1 MLVQPYLFFEG
12 RCVEAIEFY
21 KKALGAKVEAVM
33 RFKDGPPGS
42 CPAGA
47 DPELV
52 MHSAFRIG
60 DTTVMAADGM
70 KAGTP
75 KFEGFS
81 LTIMMDDDAQAAR
94 GFAALGE
101 GGQVQMP
108 LGKSFFASSFGIVK
122 DRFGVSWMILAGAEK
137 QGGK

>member
-1 MLVQPYLFFEG
+1 MLVQSYLFFEG

-21 KKALGAKVEAVM
+21 KKALGAEVTTIM

-42 CPAGA
+42 CPPGA

-70 KAGTP
+70 AAGTP

-81 LTIMMDDDAQAAR
+81 LAVTVADDTEAAR
-94 GFAALGE
+94 RFAAVAE

-108 LGKSFFASSFGIVK
+108 LTKTFFSSSFGMVK
-122 DRFGVSWMILAGAEK
+122 DRLGVSWMILADTPR
-137 QGGK
+137 QGK

>member
-21 KKALGAKVEAVM
+21 KKTLGAEVQAIM
-33 RFKDGPPGS
+33 RWKDGPPGS
-42 CPAGA
+42 CPPGA

-52 MHSAFRIG
+52 MHSAFKVG
-60 DTTVMAADGM
+60 DTIVMAADGV

-81 LTIMMDDDAQAAR
+81 LAVTVADDAQAAKR
-94 GFAALGE
+94 FAALSE

-108 LGKSFFASSFGIVK
+108 LAKTFFASSFGMVK
-122 DRFGVSWMILAGAEK
+122 DRFGVTWMILAGADK
-137 QGGK
+137 PGGK

>member
-1 MLVQPYLFFEG
+1 MIVQPYLFFEG

-21 KKALGAKVEAVM
+21 KKVLGAEVASIM

-42 CPAGA
+42 CPPGV

-52 MHSAFRIG
+52 MHSAFRLG

-81 LTIMMDDDAQAAR
+81 LAVYCDDDAQAAKR
-94 GFAALGE
+94 FAALGE
-101 GGQVQMP
+101 GGQVQQP
-108 LGKSFFASSFGIVK
+108 LIKSFFASSFGMVK
-122 DRFGVSWMILAGAEK
+122 DRFGVSWMVLAGVENK
-137 QGGK
+137 GG

>member
-1 MLVQPYLFFEG
+1 MFIQPYLFFEG

-21 KKALGAKVEAVM
+21 KKALGAEVTSVM

-42 CPAGA
+42 CPPGT

-52 MHSAFRIG
+52 MHSAFRVG

-81 LTIMMDDDAQAAR
+81 LAVYFDDDAQAAR
-94 GFAALGE
+94 RFAALGE
-101 GGQVQMP
+101 GGQVQQP
-108 LGKSFFASSFGIVK
+108 IIKSFFASSFGMVK
-122 DRFGVSWMILAGAEK
+122 DRFGVSWMVLAGVVDK
-137 QGGK
+137 GGK

>member
-1 MLVQPYLFFEG
+1 MQVQPYLFFEG

-21 KKALGAKVEAVM
+21 KKALGAEVTALM
-33 RFKDGPPGS
+33 RWKDGPPGS
-42 CPAGA
+42 CPEGS

-52 MHSAFRIG
+52 MHSAMRIG
-60 DTTVMAADGM
+60 ETTVMAADGM

-81 LTIMMDDDAQAAR
+81 LTIVLASDAEAAR
-94 GFAALGE
+94 RFGALGE
-101 GGQVQMP
+101 GGQVQQP
-108 LGKSFFASSFGIVK
+108 LMKTFFSSSFGMVK
-122 DRFGVSWMILAGAEK
+122 DRFGVSWMIMVDAAK

>member
-1 MLVQPYLFFEG
+1 MNVQPYLFFEG

-21 KKALGAKVEAVM
+21 KKALGAKVEAIL
-33 RFKDGPPGS
+33 RWKDGPPGA
-42 CPAGA
+42 CPPGA

-81 LTIMMDDDAQAAR
+81 LTVAVDDDAQAAKR
-94 GFAALGE
+94 FAALSE
-101 GGQVQMP
+101 GGQVQQP
-108 LGKSFFASSFGIVK
+108 LGKSFFASSFGMVK
-122 DRFGVSWMILAGAEK
+122 DRFGVSWMVIAGAQK